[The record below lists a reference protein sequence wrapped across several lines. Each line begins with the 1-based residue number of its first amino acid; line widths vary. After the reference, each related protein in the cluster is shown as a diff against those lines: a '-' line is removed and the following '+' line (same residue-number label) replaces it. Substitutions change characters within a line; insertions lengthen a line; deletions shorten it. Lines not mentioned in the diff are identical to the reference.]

1 MSDKMELWLRPWAF
15 YAPQHRYQLSDESTL
30 VVNETALALVRYD
43 DASPPALERQTNP
56 AEKFI
61 DVSTAGGQKV
71 KLALIPFPLR
81 PGQGLSLQSRTMASH
96 VVWPNAPDRPRE
108 RGWDDPDD
116 PGIQLMQR
124 ARAVWD
130 RIQDV
135 EEALED
141 PATLWQ
147 KLRDRWTGADPGM
160 PQMHVIVRQAR
171 SLRRVIDVLERRPR
185 KVLRRV
191 QKLLPVGRVQEI
203 DRRSMLWLARQPGE
217 RLAEKAGEKQRVQ
230 GVAREENFDTLENR
244 VLRAYSELAA
254 RVARDYLA
262 RNRTKRLTQR
272 AIDVERFMRRCQRL
286 GRELRQVGV
295 RLAEPGITPNFVLQ
309 QNLDYRA
316 VWDGWK
322 ELINQDR
329 LEDDLWRWQALSWA
343 EYCMLSLMVALIGV
357 PGAQVVAT
365 SPIWFRDEQ
374 RRGSW
379 IESDS
384 PIGVVYLPAQELII
398 EVANTRDGRTI
409 AQLGARIVMRLRRA
423 GDPDGFAAVV
433 PVWPLWA
440 EHGGLSTSE
449 TAADMAELNNAFQ
462 HHIPNQLVR
471 GALIM
476 RPANDASSPEF
487 AQSGLVAALA
497 LGTDGAA
504 LSETL
509 RHLTNYLQDIL
520 RVEVA

>member
-1 MSDKMELWLRPWAF
+1 MELWLRPWAF
-15 YAPQHRYQLSDESTL
+15 YAPQHRHQLTQGSALAVKEGAVTL
-30 VVNETALALVRYD
+30 VQYEGSSLPTMGRPTD
-43 DASPPALERQTNP
+43 P
-56 AEKFI
+56 AEGFV
-61 DVSTAGGQKV
+61 DVTTAGGQV
-71 KLALIPFPLR
+71 IKLAMLPFPLR
-81 PGQGLSLQSRTMASH
+81 PSQGVSLQSQANSGH
-96 VVWPNAPDRPRE
+96 VIWPNAPDRPRE
-108 RGWDDPDD
+108 RGWDKPEDA
-116 PGIQLMQR
+116 GIQLMQR

-147 KLRDRWTGADPGM
+147 KLRDRWTGTDPGM

-171 SLRRVIDVLERRPR
+171 ALRRVIDTLERRPR

-191 QKLLPVGRVQEI
+191 QKPLPVGRLQEI

-217 RLAEKAGEKQRVQ
+217 GLAEKAGDKQRVQ

-244 VLRAYSELAA
+244 VLRAYAELAA

-262 RNRTKRLTQR
+262 RNRTKRFTQR
-272 AIDVERFMRRCQRL
+272 AIDVERYMRRCKRL
-286 GRELRQVGV
+286 AQELRHNGV
-295 RLAEPGITPNFVLQ
+295 RLAEAGVTPNFVLQ
-309 QNLDYRA
+309 QNPDYRA
-316 VWDGWK
+316 IWEAWK
-322 ELINQDR
+322 ELLNQDR

-343 EYCMLSLMVALIGV
+343 EYCTLSLMVALIGV

-365 SPIWFRDEQ
+365 APIWFRDEQ

-384 PIGVVYLPAQELII
+384 PIGVIYLPGQELII

-409 AQLGARIVMRLRRA
+409 AQLGARLVMRLRRA
-423 GDPDGFAAVV
+423 GDPDGFAAVI
-433 PVWPLWA
+433 PVWPMWA
-440 EHGGLSTSE
+440 ERGGLSQDE
-449 TAADMAELNNAFQ
+449 IANDMADLNNAFKQ
-462 HHIPNQLVR
+462 HLSKQLVR
-471 GALIM
+471 GAIIM
-476 RPANDASSPEF
+476 RPARDTHSPEF
-487 AQSGLVAALA
+487 TQNGLVAALA

-509 RHLTNYLQDIL
+509 RGLTTYLQGIL
-520 RVEVA
+520 HAEAT